1 MYPKKNVSTDT
12 QTVEFLKCSKKQNEW
27 RTEMRATVYQMFFK
41 DERGRKDFIL
51 FLLFDLSIVK
61 GSCSIKHFAP
71 CFQG

>member
-1 MYPKKNVSTDT
+1 MF
-12 QTVEFLKCSKKQNEW
+12 EKQNEW
-27 RTEMRATVYQMFFK
+27 RTEMRATVYQMFFNDSFK